1 MAMNRELNLLEK
13 IILANA
19 MRGIDWLIVSLSGII
34 LAIITLTVF
43 SMKIDH
49 SASLLPI
56 VLILLAFAH
65 LRYWGFRQNVSEVT
79 VNFKI
84 NFIIYVVII
93 AVAVALTYFSRDFI
107 LIALGMGWGSLIY
120 FNLAALIGENKR
132 GKRDLG
138 YSILSTTAVSGLLS
152 VIWSIGLFFLDYI
165 HKLS

>member
-19 MRGIDWLIVSLSGII
+19 MRGIDWLIVSLSGIM
-34 LAIITLTVF
+34 LGIITLMVF

-49 SASLLPI
+49 LASLLPI
-56 VLILLAFAH
+56 ALILLTFAH
-65 LRYWGFRQNVSEVT
+65 LRYWGFRQNVSELT

-93 AVAVALTYFSRDFI
+93 AVSVVITYFSRDFI
-107 LIALGMGWGSLIY
+107 LIALGMSWGGLIY
-120 FNLAALIGENKR
+120 FNMAALIGENKR

-138 YSILSTTAVSGLLS
+138 YALLSTVAVSGFLS
-152 VIWSIGLFFLDYI
+152 IICSIGLFFLDYI